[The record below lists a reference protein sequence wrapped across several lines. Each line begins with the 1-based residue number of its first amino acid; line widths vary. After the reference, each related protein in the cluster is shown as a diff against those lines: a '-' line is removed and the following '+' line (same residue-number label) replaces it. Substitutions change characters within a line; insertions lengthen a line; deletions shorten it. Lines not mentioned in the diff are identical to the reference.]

1 LSTDASKSIA
11 VLNAGI
17 VGNRLLHGSPSLP
30 PSEFGDALGEAG
42 VVRFERDAL
51 SSIMTHWVIVRL
63 GINDVG
69 LPGTLAPA
77 SEAVTA
83 ADLIAGYKTL
93 ISKAHEHHAKIY
105 LTTLTPFEGANVGAG
120 YYTAKKESIRQEVNA
135 WVRTVAGFD
144 GVIDIDATL
153 KDPQHPSRLLPAFD
167 SGDHLHPNDAGYA
180 ASAAAVTRH
189 LLGAD

>member
-1 LSTDASKSIA
+1 
-11 VLNAGI
+11 
-17 VGNRLLHGSPSLP
+17 
-30 PSEFGDALGEAG
+30 
-42 VVRFERDAL
+42 
-51 SSIMTHWVIVRL
+51 
-63 GINDVG
+63 
-69 LPGTLAPA
+69 LPGALAPA

-83 ADLIAGYKTL
+83 AALIAGYKSL
-93 ISKAHEHHAKIY
+93 ISKAHAHHTKIY

-120 YYTAKKESIRQEVNA
+120 YYTAEKESIRQEVNA

-153 KDPQHPSRLLPAFD
+153 RDPQHPSHLLPAFD